1 MAYFPLHTYMAAFMS
16 GFKDGRQVIVPVPL
30 EFTGWQS
37 RHIWLAVLNVFST
50 LSCIPLKLKHS
61 WSTQAI

>member
-30 EFTGWQS
+30 EFTDMNSCFQNGRPSWKS
-37 RHIWLAVLNVFST
+37 RVGSSHGQLEIVIF
-50 LSCIPLKLKHS
+50 
-61 WSTQAI
+61 